1 MADFTD
7 LVLFLST
14 ERALAWIGAGPSAEL
29 GLPTWR
35 SLAIE
40 VLEQCRRQQ
49 RNNFS
54 RIERYYQAGSY
65 LDQFDEVELT
75 YGREF
80 LHSICRSQIADP
92 GGEGSVYG
100 ALSKLDFLGYLT
112 TNYDDILH
120 RTPQ

>member
-54 RIERYYQAGSY
+54 RIERYY
-65 LDQFDEVELT
+65 
-75 YGREF
+75 
-80 LHSICRSQIADP
+80 
-92 GGEGSVYG
+92 
-100 ALSKLDFLGYLT
+100 
-112 TNYDDILH
+112 
-120 RTPQ
+120 